1 MKTKDLKR
9 LAAGDDARAR
19 ELAERLSGEAADRG
33 LLDVAVA
40 ELDSPLGRLLVA
52 VTPRGLLRVAFE
64 GEERDRVLSQI
75 AREISPR
82 ILESAGATDEARR
95 ELEEFFEAERTRFA
109 LKIDRRLIHGIARE
123 VLRATSRIPYGQMST
138 YGAVARQIGRP
149 TAARAVGRALGSNPI
164 PIVIPCHRVIGAGG
178 SLTGYGGGLDRKVAL
193 LELEGSLLGNPPG
206 PMHNVARR
214 G

>member
-1 MKTKDLKR
+1 MKTNDLKR
-9 LAAGDDARAR
+9 LAAGGDARAQ
-19 ELAERLSGEAADRG
+19 ELAERLSGEAAGRG

-52 VTPRGLLRVAFE
+52 VTPRGLARVAFE
-64 GEERDRVLSQI
+64 EEDRDRVLSQI

-82 ILESAGATDEARR
+82 ILESAGATDEVRR

-109 LKIDRRLIHGIARE
+109 LKVDRRLIHGIARE

-138 YGAVARQIGRP
+138 YGSVARQIGRP

-164 PIVIPCHRVIGAGG
+164 PIVIPCHRVIGASG

-193 LELEGSLLGNPPG
+193 LELEGSLLGN
-206 PMHNVARR
+206 
-214 G
+214 